1 MKPNPALRR
10 NVGLLLV
17 AAGVLGLLA
26 GWVGLRD
33 ATFLADQVSY
43 VVSGGIAGVA
53 LIMTGLALVASANAR
68 EEATGRLDRI
78 EAAIQSRRG
87 GNRP

>member
-1 MKPNPALRR
+1 MKPDCTLRR

-17 AAGVLGLLA
+17 AAGVLALLI
-26 GWVGLRD
+26 GWIGLRD
-33 ATFLADQVSY
+33 ATFLADQMSY

-53 LIMTGLALVASANAR
+53 LIMTGVALTASANVR
-68 EEATGRLDRI
+68 EEAAGRLDHI
-78 EAAIQSRRG
+78 EAAIRSRRG

>member
-1 MKPNPALRR
+1 MKPGPALRR
-10 NVGLLLV
+10 NIGLVLVVAGVVALLV
-17 AAGVLGLLA
+17 

-53 LIMTGLALVASANAR
+53 LSMTGLALVASANTR

-78 EAAIQSRRG
+78 EAVIQSRRG